1 VPHLRSNERGNM
13 FVVANVVIPSKLSS
27 RQRDLFE
34 ELGHELG
41 HDSDEH
47 RGFFAKVKEAF
58 GG

>member
-1 VPHLRSNERGNM
+1 M